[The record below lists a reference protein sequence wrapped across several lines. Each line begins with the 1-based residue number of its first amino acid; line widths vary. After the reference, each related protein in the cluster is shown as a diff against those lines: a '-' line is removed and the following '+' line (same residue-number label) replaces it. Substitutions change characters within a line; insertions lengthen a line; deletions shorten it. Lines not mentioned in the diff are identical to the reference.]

1 MITRDRMIDDYRMSR
16 RGFIALG
23 IGAAAWPLVAAAET
37 EPKLLVGYLGGR
49 SPEADARLVE
59 AFRTGLGASGFVEG
73 RNVTVEYRWA
83 EGRLEKLRALA
94 AELVGRAPR
103 VIVTTGGTR
112 SAVEAKKATAD
123 IPIVFIIGGDPVKSG
138 LVANLARPGGNA
150 TGLAI
155 VFDELHDKRFDLLRE
170 LAPGAKTIGLLVNP
184 ANPVAESALSH
195 VRAVARAAERD
206 LVVATASSETE
217 LDAAFALLREQRAG
231 ALLIGSDSFFG
242 LHHRAIVSRVANL
255 KVPAIYHLREFVAA
269 GGLASYGT
277 SRIEPY
283 RVAGTYVARILNGAK
298 PADLPV
304 QQPTKFELVLNLAT
318 AKALG
323 ISVPEAVLLRA
334 DEVIE

>member
-1 MITRDRMIDDYRMSR
+1 M
-16 RGFIALG
+16 ALAA
-23 IGAAAWPLVAAAET
+23 GAAAWPFCASSET
-37 EPKLLVGYLGGR
+37 APVVGYLGGR
-49 SPEADARLVE
+49 SPDADARLIE
-59 AFRTGLGASGFVEG
+59 AFRRGLGEQGFVEG
-73 RNVTVEYRWA
+73 RNLTVDYRWA
-83 EGRLEKLRALA
+83 EGRLERLRALA
-94 AELVGRAPR
+94 ADLVRRAPR

-112 SAVEAKKATAD
+112 SAVEAKRATAD

-170 LAPGAKTIGLLVNP
+170 VAPEAEVIGLLVNP
-184 ANPVAESALSH
+184 ANPVTESALAH
-195 VRAVARAAERD
+195 VRALARAAGRA
-206 LVVATASSETE
+206 LVVATASSEGE
-217 LDAAFALLREQRAG
+217 LDVAFALLRAQRVR

-242 LHHRAIVSRVANL
+242 LHHRSIVGLVAGL
-255 KVPAIYHLREFVAA
+255 KIPAIYHLREFVAA

-277 SRIEPY
+277 GRIEPY

-304 QQPTKFELVLNLAT
+304 QQPTKFELVINLGT
-318 AKALG
+318 AKTLG
-323 ISVPEAVLLRA
+323 IAVPDSVLLRA